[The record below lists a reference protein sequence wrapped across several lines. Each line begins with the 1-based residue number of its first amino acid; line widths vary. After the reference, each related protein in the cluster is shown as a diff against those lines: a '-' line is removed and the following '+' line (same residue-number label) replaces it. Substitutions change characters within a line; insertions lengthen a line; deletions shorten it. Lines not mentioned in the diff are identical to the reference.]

1 MGGLTLNR
9 MSKRITQTTYLS
21 AALALASLWMTWPLS
36 AQNATPS
43 GSPDQIKNDLLQ
55 IEREI
60 GRANFECDYKYF
72 DRIEGDEFIFTSPSG
87 EVITKKQDLAGEKDC
102 HKFNGSYNLEETQ
115 ISLYGNTA
123 VFTGRVAISGKNKE
137 GKDFT
142 HRSRFTDVFTWRD
155 GRWQIVAG
163 HSSKIADTK

>member
-1 MGGLTLNR
+1 
-9 MSKRITQTTYLS
+9 MSKQITLTTYLF
-21 AALALASLWMTWPLS
+21 ATLAVASLWMASPLS

-43 GSPDQIKNDLLQ
+43 GSPDQIKNALLE

-87 EVITKKQDLAGEKDC
+87 ELITKKQDLAGEKDC
-102 HKFNGSYNLEETQ
+102 HKFNGSYDLEETQ

>member
-1 MGGLTLNR
+1 
-9 MSKRITQTTYLS
+9 MSLQRIHTPYLS
-21 AALALASLWMTWPLS
+21 AALAIASLWMTLPLT
-36 AQNATPS
+36 AQNANPS
-43 GSPDQIKNDLLQ
+43 ASPDQIKSDLLQ

-72 DRIEGDEFIFTSPSG
+72 DRTEGDEFIFTSPSG

-102 HKFNGSYNLEETQ
+102 HKFNGTYDLDDTQ

-123 VFTGRVAISGKNKE
+123 VFTGRVTISGKNKE
-137 GKDFT
+137 GTDFT
-142 HRSRFTDVFTWRD
+142 HHSRFTDVFTWRD

-163 HSSKIADTK
+163 HSSKLAEAK

>member
-1 MGGLTLNR
+1 
-9 MSKRITQTTYLS
+9 MSKRITHTTYLS
-21 AALALASLWMTWPLS
+21 AALAVASLCMTSPLS

-43 GSPDQIKNDLLQ
+43 GPPDQIKNDLLQ

-87 EVITKKQDLAGEKDC
+87 EVVTKKQDLAGETDC
-102 HKFNGSYNLEETQ
+102 HKFNGSYDLEETQ
-115 ISLYGNTA
+115 SSLYGNTA
-123 VFTGRVAISGKNKE
+123 VFTGRVTISGKNKE
-137 GKDFT
+137 GKSFT

-155 GRWQIVAG
+155 GRWQMTNQSSTSIV
-163 HSSKIADTK
+163 TTQ